1 MPKRTTMIQLVGHQR
16 TSNAKTV
23 SAMLDCSVHIIG
35 LFGFIWVGWLL
46 IEWAGR

>member
-1 MPKRTTMIQLVGHQR
+1 MPKRRAVIQLVGHQR
-16 TSNAKTV
+16 TSNAKTI

-46 IEWAGR
+46 VEWEGM

>member
-1 MPKRTTMIQLVGHQR
+1 MPKRRAVIQLVGHQR
-16 TSNAKTV
+16 TSNAKTI

-46 IEWAGR
+46 VEWVMR

>member
-23 SAMLDCSVHIIG
+23 SAMLDCSVHIVG
-35 LFGFIWVGWLL
+35 LFGFLWAGYLL
-46 IEWAGR
+46 IEWAMR